1 MIDITWFGHS
11 MWKFDFNNVSVIIDP
26 YTDIGYPL
34 RKIDKADI
42 VISTHNH
49 FDHNNFSLITTYNQ
63 KISEQ
68 GHFSYENLEIDAIQV
83 WHDKKLGSLRG
94 KNLLIKIK
102 QKGLSLLH
110 CGDLGHIPD
119 ESVIQKLGR
128 IDLLFVPI
136 GGIYTIDAYEAKQLA
151 EILNPKIIFPMH
163 YQTPVLNLSLEKP
176 EKFLSLFEPNKI
188 KFFKSNKITLE
199 SLPDNMQIYVM
210 NYA

>member
-11 MWKFDFNNVSVIIDP
+11 MWKFDFSNVSVVIDP

-49 FDHNNFSLITTYNQ
+49 FDHNNFSLINTYKL
-63 KISEQ
+63 KITEQ
-68 GHFSYENLEIDAIQV
+68 GDYSYKNLKIDAIQV